1 MIPNI
6 VEIARSEGISGQL
19 KSTTKFI
26 VDVCPFCG
34 AKKHLTMNPR
44 PDVNGFRCVKCEVRG
59 GALDFVRL
67 LHDLRSNRE
76 AFAWAQ
82 AHRTAPV
89 IRTNYVTSIQ
99 PEFYADPDKCDKVYR
114 AFLAGLRLLEP
125 HKADL
130 KRRGLT
136 DEEICAGMYRSI
148 VPYVQDVVGRIGNR
162 YDLRGV
168 GGFYRNPGGAWR
180 IALAKSPGY
189 YVPVRDMDGRITGL
203 VIRNDQTE
211 DAKRP
216 KYLNLSSDDYPN
228 GTKGRALPNYSCRLG
243 QAETV
248 IITEGILKSNVAYA
262 LAQRGYPKLAGK
274 PVIGIV
280 GVSTL
285 KPVLESLPD
294 WKKRGVKNIYVAYDA
309 DKIHND
315 KVREWEAKLVAE
327 LRKAGFRVA
336 TLSWPIEKGKGIDD
350 FLLNSM
356 A

>member
-1 MIPNI
+1 
-6 VEIARSEGISGQL
+6 
-19 KSTTKFI
+19 
-26 VDVCPFCG
+26 
-34 AKKHLTMNPR
+34 
-44 PDVNGFRCVKCEVRG
+44 
-59 GALDFVRL
+59 
-67 LHDLRSNRE
+67 
-76 AFAWAQ
+76 
-82 AHRTAPV
+82 
-89 IRTNYVTSIQ
+89 
-99 PEFYADPDKCDKVYR
+99 
-114 AFLAGLRLLEP
+114 
-125 HKADL
+125 
-130 KRRGLT
+130 
-136 DEEICAGMYRSI
+136 
-148 VPYVQDVVGRIGNR
+148 
-162 YDLRGV
+162 
-168 GGFYRNPGGAWR
+168 
-180 IALAKSPGY
+180 
-189 YVPVRDMDGRITGL
+189 
-203 VIRNDQTE
+203 
-211 DAKRP
+211 
-216 KYLNLSSDDYPN
+216 
-228 GTKGRALPNYSCRLG
+228 LG